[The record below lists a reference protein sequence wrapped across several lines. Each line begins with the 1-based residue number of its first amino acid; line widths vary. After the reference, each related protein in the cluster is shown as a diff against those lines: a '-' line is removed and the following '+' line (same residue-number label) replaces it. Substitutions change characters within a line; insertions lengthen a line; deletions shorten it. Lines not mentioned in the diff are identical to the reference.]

1 MDDVGKFYGHFVYF
15 TAIWYRYI
23 FYSHVVHFMAI
34 WYIFPVLVCCT
45 KENLATLMRT
55 FKTLLNRFK
64 AIDKK
69 KKSLAEALTPYF
81 RLIWSQNQIL
91 FDHKVNPLCL
101 FEVMP
106 TLFTRVEYVLD
117 INFYQSCCYQFPFSV
132 FMLKSVIRMFNYIQV

>member
-1 MDDVGKFYGHFVYF
+1 MKRPEESGGKNRMRSRVARWYFFQTKDSRFGEIFEGIAMDDVGKFYGHFVYF

-81 RLIWSQNQIL
+81 RLI
-91 FDHKVNPLCL
+91 
-101 FEVMP
+101 
-106 TLFTRVEYVLD
+106 
-117 INFYQSCCYQFPFSV
+117 
-132 FMLKSVIRMFNYIQV
+132 